1 MDGVFDEAMGELG
14 GGSSRRWALV
24 LLGFMAGVVA
34 TVWCA
39 RRWNFAHR
47 AIAEPAALKG
57 EPAPAV

>member
-24 LLGFMAGVVA
+24 LLGFRAGVVA

-39 RRWNFAHR
+39 
-47 AIAEPAALKG
+47 EPALEG